1 MTGGPDPAA
10 LNRAVRLRIRREVAA
25 AMLWAL
31 GGGGACRAQLVDALS
46 DALLGQ
52 WVAVPARVTAV
63 DDHPLRGS
71 PYLAV
76 DYLGWGTARQ
86 ATIDH
91 DSDTRY
97 FVGEVLT
104 AYYDPADPGRARTD
118 GDRNDGFALAL
129 LRGVTLCSLC
139 CLPWAVV
146 FPVLLALRHRAAR
159 RSAWEPVEVTA
170 FSDGSLLLAG
180 RERTATGT
188 STVTRRCCPYLEG
201 KPSRGWVAGE
211 GRRLVLVIPR
221 GTGPFRDPA
230 SPPQTPAT
238 ENPRGTARW
247 SPKTS
252 PRDGRAPNGIAT
264 KPAGNAPNGDPPTP
278 RGGIARCASG
288 SGARPPRRRRG
299 S

>member
-1 MTGGPDPAA
+1 MGP
-10 LNRAVRLRIRREVAA
+10 
-25 AMLWAL
+25 L
-31 GGGGACRAQLVDALS
+31 GAQLVDALS

-104 AYYDPADPGRARTD
+104 VYYDPADPGRARTD
-118 GDRNDGFALAL
+118 DDRNDGFALAL
-129 LRGVTLCSLC
+129 LGGVTLCSLC

-159 RSAWEPVEVTA
+159 RSGWEPVEVTA
-170 FSDGSLLLAG
+170 FSDGSLVLAG

-188 STVTRRCCPYLEG
+188 STVTRRRCPYLEG

-221 GTGPFRDPA
+221 GTGPFAIPLRRLKLQPRK
-230 SPPQTPAT
+230 TP
-238 ENPRGTARW
+238 GGQH
-247 SPKTS
+247 
-252 PRDGRAPNGIAT
+252 DGR
-264 KPAGNAPNGDPPTP
+264 
-278 RGGIARCASG
+278 
-288 SGARPPRRRRG
+288 
-299 S
+299 